1 MVAKMSKIR
10 QIVLE
15 TLSQQG
21 PLPIETM
28 ARATRRTVLSLRYH
42 LTWLEREG
50 LIVQQDVDR
59 RGNVG
64 RPQTLYALADKA
76 HEHLPKQYNALA
88 AQLLDE
94 ISDTLGEKETRGL
107 LRRAGRR
114 VAASAP
120 PVRVGAGAETRLNRT
135 VKFMS
140 ERGYMARWEKTDGD
154 FLLTVCNCPYR
165 QVAQAHRQVCDMDHA
180 MIATLVD
187 ATPRALTCI
196 ANHDGQCQFLIAK
209 KK

>member
-1 MVAKMSKIR
+1 MSKIR
-10 QIVLE
+10 QVVLE
-15 TLSQQG
+15 ILSQQG
-21 PLPIETM
+21 PLPLDAI

-42 LTWLEREG
+42 LTYLEREQ
-50 LIVQQDVDR
+50 LIVQQDVER
-59 RGNVG
+59 RGHVG

-94 ISDTLGEKETRGL
+94 ISDALGEKETRGL

-114 VAASAP
+114 IAASAP
-120 PVRVGAGAETRLNRT
+120 PVRAGASVETRLNRT

-140 ERGYMARWEKTDGD
+140 ERGYMARWEKTNSD

-187 ATPRALTCI
+187 TTPRAQSCI
-196 ANHDGQCQFLIAK
+196 ANHDAQCQFLIAK

>member
-1 MVAKMSKIR
+1 MSKIR
-10 QIVLE
+10 QAILE

-21 PLPIETM
+21 ALPVETI
-28 ARATRRTVLSLRYH
+28 AQATKRTVLSLRYH

-50 LIVQQDVDR
+50 LVQQKDVAR
-59 RGNVG
+59 CGSVG

-76 HEHLPKQYNALA
+76 HEQFPKQYNALA

-94 ISDTLGEKETRGL
+94 ISETLGEKETRVL

-120 PVRVGAGAETRLNRT
+120 TLRTTASTETRLNHT

-140 ERGYMARWEKTDGD
+140 ERGYMARWEKSNGD

-165 QVAQAHRQVCDMDHA
+165 QVAQEHRQVCDLDHA
-180 MIATLVD
+180 MIATLLD
-187 ATPRALTCI
+187 TTPRTLKCI
-196 ANHDGQCQFLIAK
+196 ASHDGQCQFVINK

>member
-1 MVAKMSKIR
+1 MSKIR

-21 PLPIETM
+21 PLPLEAI

-42 LTWLEREG
+42 LTWLEREA
-50 LIVQQDVDR
+50 LVVQRDVER

-76 HEHLPKQYNALA
+76 HEQFPKQYNALA

-94 ISDTLGEKETRGL
+94 ISETLGEKETRGL

-120 PVRVGAGAETRLNRT
+120 PMRAGAGAETRLNRAI
-135 VKFMS
+135 KFMS
-140 ERGYMARWEKTDGD
+140 ERGYMSHWEKTDGD
-154 FLLTVCNCPYR
+154 FLLTICNCPYR
-165 QVAQAHRQVCDMDHA
+165 QVAQEHRQVCDLDHA
-180 MIATLVD
+180 MIATLVG
-187 ATPRALTCI
+187 ATPRPLRCI
-196 ANHDGQCQFLIAK
+196 ANQDSQCQFLIAK
-209 KK
+209 KPSVK